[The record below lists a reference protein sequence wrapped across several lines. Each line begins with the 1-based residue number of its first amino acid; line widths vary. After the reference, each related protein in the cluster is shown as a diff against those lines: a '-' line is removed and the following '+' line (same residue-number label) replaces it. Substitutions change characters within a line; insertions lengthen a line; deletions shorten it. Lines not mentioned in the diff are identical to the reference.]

1 MDGLDEARV
10 SAWLGEHVEGVR
22 PPLRYH
28 LATGG
33 RSNLSFVA
41 TDGSGRRLVV
51 RRPPTGQVLATAH
64 DVVREARVLRALAG
78 SGVPVPAVLGL
89 CEDREVTGAPFLVM
103 DFVDGHVLRD
113 AAQAEAVLDPPARAR
128 ASAALVGAL
137 ADLHRVD
144 PAAVGLA
151 DLGPTSGYVARQLR
165 RWAEQARQSLAASGR
180 DGAALLSIGDRLA
193 ARLPLDGPS
202 VVVHGDFRLDN
213 AVLGEDGTLRAI
225 LDWELCTLGD
235 PRADLGLL
243 LVYWAEPGDPA
254 GPALG
259 ASATLAEGF
268 WSRAQVLDAYR
279 RQLGTATSDIEAF
292 RAFGYWKL
300 ACILEGVYSRYQA
313 GAGGG
318 DRSDWR
324 LLPEEID
331 HLLRSAEEL
340 LDERSAARP

>member
-1 MDGLDEARV
+1 VDGLDEARV
-10 SAWLGEHVEGVR
+10 SAWLGEHVGDVDL
-22 PPLRYH
+22 PLTWE
-28 LATGG
+28 LAAGG
-33 RSNLSFVA
+33 RSNLTFVA
-41 TDGSGRRLVV
+41 TDRSRRRIVV

-78 SGVPVPAVLGL
+78 SGVPVPGVLGL

-113 AAQAEAVLDPPARAR
+113 PAQAEAVLDPPARAR
-128 ASAALVGAL
+128 ASAALVRAL
-137 ADLHRVD
+137 VDLHRLD
-144 PAAVGLA
+144 PRAVGLA
-151 DLGPTSGYVARQLR
+151 DLGPAGGYVTRQLR
-165 RWAEQARQSLAASGR
+165 RWARQVQASLDLSGR
-180 DGAALLSIGDRLA
+180 DGTALGTLHDRLA
-193 ARLPLDGPS
+193 ARLPMDGPTTI
-202 VVVHGDFRLDN
+202 VHGDFRLDN
-213 AVLGEDGTLRAI
+213 AVLGDDGTLRAI

-259 ASATLAEGF
+259 TSATLAEGF
-268 WSRAQVLDAYR
+268 WSRAEVLRAYR
-279 RQLGTATSDIEAF
+279 DHFGEQVADIEAF
-292 RAFGYWKL
+292 VAFGYWKL

-340 LDERSAARP
+340 LDERSAAQP